1 MEFWDAYDGNF
12 QKIEGLVLERG
23 QEIPEGIYH
32 LVCDILVRHRD
43 GTYLL
48 MQRCREKHFGGMW
61 EATAGGS
68 ALRGETP
75 LQCALRE
82 LREETGIRGENLREV
97 GRVVHPRH
105 RSVYVEY
112 LAVTDCRKDS
122 VTLQPGE
129 TQAFRW
135 ATAEEILEMSPQE
148 LVTNRMQIFIPELR
162 GLNL

>member
-1 MEFWDAYDGNF
+1 MELWDAYDASF
-12 QKIEGLVLERG
+12 QLIEGMTLERG

-48 MQRCREKHFGGMW
+48 MQRDARKHFGGMW
-61 EATAGGS
+61 EASAAGS
-68 ALRGETP
+68 ALKGETA
-75 LQCALRE
+75 LECAVRE
-82 LREETGIRGENLREV
+82 LWEETGIREENLVEV

-112 LAVTDCRKDS
+112 LAVTDRDKDS
-122 VTLQPGE
+122 VTLREGE
-129 TQAFRW
+129 TQAYQW
-135 ATAEEILEMSPQE
+135 ATAEEILRMSRQE
-148 LVTNRMQIFIPELR
+148 LVTNRMQIFVPELR